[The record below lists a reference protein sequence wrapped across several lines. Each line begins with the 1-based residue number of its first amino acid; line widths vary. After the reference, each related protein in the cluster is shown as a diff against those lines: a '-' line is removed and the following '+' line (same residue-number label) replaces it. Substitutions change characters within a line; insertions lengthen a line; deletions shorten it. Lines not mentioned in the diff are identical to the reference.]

1 MIIEQKKGQA
11 DASVELVKALAIG
24 DTYSVQ
30 KLFTGEIDIDDPFAG
45 RNTGDSANNM
55 IKDWRSVKGAIVK
68 SIKLEHFTIANEC
81 SAAEITLSISQSS
94 KHINL
99 PIVVVA
105 DINGK
110 KWDRVRIY
118 YRRAWIDGKQ
128 HVRPR
133 MLDKRKLGKMPP
145 IVEEYHRCLREGDV
159 EGMLKV
165 FTPEGCY
172 LDGHGQSTNLSLGIG
187 MGYFEGKEGIRDVF
201 NQLATFEHGDGN
213 DYLKGASVG
222 EYLEHLNIFSDER
235 TTVLEFNIVRPN
247 DPENS
252 IQAGVACYELADDG
266 LLLGARIYDEGY

>member
-1 MIIEQKKGQA
+1 
-11 DASVELVKALAIG
+11 
-24 DTYSVQ
+24 
-30 KLFTGEIDIDDPFAG
+30 
-45 RNTGDSANNM
+45 
-55 IKDWRSVKGAIVK
+55 
-68 SIKLEHFTIANEC
+68 
-81 SAAEITLSISQSS
+81 
-94 KHINL
+94 
-99 PIVVVA
+99 
-105 DINGK
+105 
-110 KWDRVRIY
+110 
-118 YRRAWIDGKQ
+118 
-128 HVRPR
+128 
-133 MLDKRKLGKMPP
+133 
-145 IVEEYHRCLREGDV
+145 
-159 EGMLKV
+159 MLKV